1 MAQMLIRV
9 NEEMDIAL
17 KDLQDIHDSRKHRE
31 TEVEDITRDYNLIVA
46 NVYAQWRELDGRH

>member
-17 KDLQDIHDSRKHRE
+17 KDLKDIHDSRNHRE
-31 TEVEDITRDYNLIVA
+31 TEAEDLTRDYLLIVA
-46 NVYAQWRELDGRH
+46 NVYEQWRELDGRN